1 MQARIA
7 SVAST
12 HPGMTIVSA
21 TNLGANQNTSS
32 GVQIPSSPS
41 RPSILRRREGERD
54 IIGKSRLYLNVISL
68 YIKNSAQALGIN
80 YCPFFSLGSALSPS
94 RQLHMSSENH
104 GQGGQDS
111 DGSTSGSTTLS
122 APSSPGGAGNGLG
135 SRLGDANLSGKFR
148 K

>member
-41 RPSILRRREGERD
+41 RPSILRRREGERE
-54 IIGKSRLYLNVISL
+54 IIGKSDYDLMLSHCILKTLLSEALDNIILLFLN
-68 YIKNSAQALGIN
+68 
-80 YCPFFSLGSALSPS
+80 
-94 RQLHMSSENH
+94 
-104 GQGGQDS
+104 
-111 DGSTSGSTTLS
+111 
-122 APSSPGGAGNGLG
+122 
-135 SRLGDANLSGKFR
+135 
-148 K
+148 